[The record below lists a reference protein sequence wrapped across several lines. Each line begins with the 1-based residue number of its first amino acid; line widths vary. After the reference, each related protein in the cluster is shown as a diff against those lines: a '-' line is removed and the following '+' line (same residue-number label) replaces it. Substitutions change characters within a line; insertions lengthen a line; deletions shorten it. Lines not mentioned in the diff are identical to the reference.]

1 MTLLL
6 VCICIFIHTCTCITI
21 NYSFVLHS
29 LREKLK
35 LKEPYEDLCLP
46 LIDDVI
52 HPEKTVRKAAAKAL
66 ERTISCHPEF
76 ITTTIQQ
83 LKEKYEEKLFVRM
96 MVLINNTII
105 KTVPIF
111 ICSLLINVD
120 IIGSPCRK

>member
-6 VCICIFIHTCTCITI
+6 VCVCTIIHTCTCITI
-21 NYSFVLHS
+21 SSFFVLRS
-29 LREKLK
+29 LREKLQ
-35 LKEPYEDLCLP
+35 LEEPYEDLCLP

-66 ERTISCHPEF
+66 EKTISCHPEF

-96 MVLINNTII
+96 RVLINNTII
-105 KTVPIF
+105 KTVLNIYLQF
-111 ICSLLINVD
+111 VNKC
-120 IIGSPCRK
+120 